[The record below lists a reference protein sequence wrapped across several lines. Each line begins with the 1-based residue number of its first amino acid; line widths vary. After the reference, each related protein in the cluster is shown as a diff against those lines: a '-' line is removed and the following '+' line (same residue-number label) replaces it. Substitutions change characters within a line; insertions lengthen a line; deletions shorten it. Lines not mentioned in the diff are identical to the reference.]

1 MTGQQ
6 PHCKISASAIFFIV
20 GTGLF
25 LICTLIDLKSTIG
38 SGCIAV
44 MNSLLYVIGAA
55 ALEAGSIAFYP
66 GIVDDVT
73 CNGGMCPIG
82 QYLYIAATLVICFA
96 LLWVSFL
103 LGPNQQYSIL
113 LSSQDLKHQ
122 SLTHLFIDNANQ
134 LFTGHRSSNA
144 QWQRDSLSIHHR
156 LILSLGGRNQL

>member
-6 PHCKISASAIFFIV
+6 SNCKTSAAAIFFIV

-25 LICTLIDLKSTIG
+25 LICTLIDLKSSIG
-38 SGCIAV
+38 SGCVAV

-66 GIVDDVT
+66 GIVDDVI

-96 LLWVSFL
+96 LLWVSYL
-103 LGPNQQYSIL
+103 HGTNQHTNP
-113 LSSQDLKHQ
+113 LSSQDLKYQ
-122 SLTHLFIDNANQ
+122 PLTHQFIDHVNQ
-134 LFTGHRSSNA
+134 FFKGYCSSNA
-144 QWQRDSLSIHHR
+144 QWQRDSLSIHHC
-156 LILSLGGRNQL
+156 LILSLGRRNQL